1 MTSFSTASS
10 PPIKSIQRGTVSVAR
25 NTSSTVAINSV
36 DVTKTFISATCED
49 GSAIGINGAS
59 FYAGALS
66 SNVVLTNATTLT
78 VSTGEL
84 YIGIL
89 YVEYPP
95 VLSWEVI
102 EYA

>member
-1 MTSFSTASS
+1 MTSFSTASL

-25 NTSSTVAINSV
+25 NTSSTVTINSV
-36 DVTKTFISATCED
+36 DVSKAFISATCED
-49 GSAIGINGAS
+49 GSAIGIYGSAIYAS
-59 FYAGALS
+59 AIS

-84 YIGIL
+84 YIGSP